1 MYHHPSCEECREGR
15 RSIDVNHTSQLES
28 FICSGSVSGFRIPD
42 SRFPGFPYA
51 REQAQIHAGTIVQN
65 QNGGTGLFTFCEFIM
80 CFLVLLFCHQLN
92 GIYIFFNT
100 SKTLP
105 KEACQHFYSWISG
118 IKLIYF

>member
-1 MYHHPSCEECREGR
+1 M
-15 RSIDVNHTSQLES
+15 
-28 FICSGSVSGFRIPD
+28 
-42 SRFPGFPYA
+42 
-51 REQAQIHAGTIVQN
+51 HAGTIVQN

-100 SKTLP
+100 GKTLP